1 MAQTTI
7 DTESLN
13 EEFYQVSPDILDSF
27 PKFRLPLNLYH
38 FKEDIAQLTPFYYA
52 ENRLTKDQQKDMTR
66 LSREGS
72 LFVSRSDHKIY
83 AKHISKQL
91 DLILVDKNLTRDE
104 ITYIIKYALTDKI
117 SKFYDQP
124 VAAVLEKLKSD
135 IWVLTEYLWTERTR
149 INHLL
154 DLLHDEYSHTH
165 LSYNSGIIGLAIF
178 MEAQGES
185 LKRKTLD
192 QLALGLFTHMLG
204 LTRVPKFI
212 LEKKTNLSRDEQA
225 KLTNYPMN
233 GAAIMR
239 KLDVMEDVVL
249 NCHLEHREMIDGSGL
264 PRGLKGTEITLHGRI
279 TAVCHTF
286 CELTMTRDGK
296 ALSCDK
302 ALEYMMSAS
311 QKYDPKI
318 TRRLNSVIL
327 NLIGRQRLEQ
337 SRQKTGA

>member
-7 DTESLN
+7 DAENLN
-13 EEFYQVSPDILDSF
+13 EEFYQVSPDILESF

-38 FKEDIAQLTPFYYA
+38 FNEDIAQLTPFYYA
-52 ENRLTKDQQKDMTR
+52 EKRLSKDQQKDMTR

-91 DLILVDKNLTRDE
+91 DLILVDKNLTTDE

-117 SKFYDQP
+117 SAFYDQP
-124 VAAVLEKLKSD
+124 VIPVLEKLKSD
-135 IWVLTEYLWTERTR
+135 IWVLTEYLWTEKTR

-154 DLLHDEYSHTH
+154 DLLHDEHSNSH

-178 MEAQGES
+178 MEAQGEG

-192 QLALGLFTHMLG
+192 QLALGLFTHILG
-204 LTRVPKFI
+204 LTRVPNFI
-212 LEKKTNLSRDEQA
+212 LEKKTNLTRDEQA

-239 KLDVMEDVVL
+239 KLDVMEEVVL
-249 NCHLEHREMIDGSGL
+249 NCHLEHKEMIDGSGL
-264 PRGLKGTEITLHGRI
+264 PRGLRGTEISLHGRI
-279 TAVCHTF
+279 AAVCHTF
-286 CELTMTRDGK
+286 CELTMTRNEK
-296 ALSCDK
+296 ALPYDK

-311 QKYDPKI
+311 RKYDPKI
-318 TRRLNSVIL
+318 TKRLNKVIL
-327 NLIGRQRLEQ
+327 NLMGREKL
-337 SRQKTGA
+337 KK